1 MKISMLFSIAAL
13 SLLLILP
20 GCGSSEFGKP
30 LTINQATPIA
40 EILREPAKFNGK
52 RVLVEGTITEVCEM
66 MGCWIMIQGADEK
79 EALRFKVEDGVIV
92 FPMGVKG
99 KVARA
104 EGVVS
109 VKEMSVDDQITEG
122 QHHADETGAKF
133 DASAI
138 TGPKTRVQLNGDGAV
153 IR

>member
-1 MKISMLFSIAAL
+1 MKISVLFAAAIVA
-13 SLLLILP
+13 LILP
-20 GCGSSEFGKP
+20 LAGCGSSEFGKP
-30 LTINQATPIA
+30 LTLNQPTPIA
-40 EILREPAKFNGK
+40 EILREPQKFDGK
-52 RVLVEGTITEVCEM
+52 RVLVEGKITEVCEM

-92 FPMGVKG
+92 FPMSVKG

-109 VKEMSVDDQITEG
+109 VKTQSVDEQIAEG
-122 QHHADETGAKF
+122 QHHADETGGKF
-133 DASAI
+133 DPSSV
-138 TGPKTRVQLNGDGAV
+138 TGPKTRIQLNGEGAA